1 MAAAR
6 TPAALLAAASVT
18 RARRKPRS
26 FPGKFAL
33 TLGISGQGA
42 LALALEGVW
51 RKTAREDAAALGGVS
66 RDPAFPLCA
75 LGEWRSRCWGSAYFG
90 PNFPSMDSVSLGE
103 SLNFSRFS
111 PMQNGQSYA
120 HSFETGI

>member
-1 MAAAR
+1 M
-6 TPAALLAAASVT
+6 T

-26 FPGKFAL
+26 FPGNFAL

-66 RDPAFPLCA
+66 RDPAFYCAPLGSGA
-75 LGEWRSRCWGSAYFG
+75 RDAGVQHTLVLISRLWT
-90 PNFPSMDSVSLGE
+90 V
-103 SLNFSRFS
+103 
-111 PMQNGQSYA
+111 
-120 HSFETGI
+120 